1 MSAERWLY
9 EVERLLPRYKR
20 LFLSQSQDEFHDAC
34 EALIQDVVRRMEGRR
49 STYRKLDERDLSKL
63 LAELLGEPVAAAE
76 RDQNGHVD
84 VLIQHPAGLGFN
96 HITECKIWDGEK
108 THRGGMAQ
116 LLRYTTGREG
126 RALMLSFFMKEK
138 RMVFLL
144 ERLSRDLDAPGGV
157 PPVTQPCAPHPTLQ
171 NGAFVSY
178 HEHPS
183 GAALLITH
191 MGCYLFDETP

>member
-1 MSAERWLY
+1 
-9 EVERLLPRYKR
+9 
-20 LFLSQSQDEFHDAC
+20 
-34 EALIQDVVRRMEGRR
+34 
-49 STYRKLDERDLSKL
+49 
-63 LAELLGEPVAAAE
+63 
-76 RDQNGHVD
+76 
-84 VLIQHPAGLGFN
+84 
-96 HITECKIWDGEK
+96 
-108 THRGGMAQ
+108 
-116 LLRYTTGREG
+116 
-126 RALMLSFFMKEK
+126 MLSFFMKEK